1 MAMQKEDIAKL
12 NEAKRLVLEV
22 KQNIDCEYCQS
33 HMDIIANMID
43 DAIDITKFNLLYSN
57 DPDALQNLRKMLTEE
72 STLRLLAIASKVV
85 GFFRYIKNK
94 TSVKKFK

>member
-43 DAIDITKFNLLYSN
+43 DAIDITNFNLLYSN
-57 DPDALQNLRKMLTEE
+57 DPEALQNLRKMLTEE

-94 TSVKKFK
+94 ISVKKFK